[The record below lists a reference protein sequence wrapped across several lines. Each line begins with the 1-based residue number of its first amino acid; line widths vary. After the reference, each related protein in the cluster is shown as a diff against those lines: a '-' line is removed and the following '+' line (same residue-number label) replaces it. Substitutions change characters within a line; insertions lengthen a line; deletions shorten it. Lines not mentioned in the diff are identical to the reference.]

1 MHVTTTGRG
10 PDLVL
15 LHGWGMHGGIF
26 APLVPALERRC
37 TLHFVDLP
45 GHGRSAGSGDVL
57 DFDATAARLVAALPA
72 AVWLGWSL
80 GGLFALEAARLAP
93 SRVRGLA
100 LIAATP
106 RFTVAPDWPHA
117 VELAVFE
124 QFARGLVE
132 DYRGTLER
140 FLALEVHGSDCAR
153 RELRAL
159 KQAVFAHG
167 EPEWSALAAG
177 LEILAHRDLR
187 AALPSLPQPALWIA
201 GARDLL
207 VPPGA
212 LEAAA
217 AAMPDA
223 RCVRIAG
230 GGHAPFVGHPDA
242 VLGEL
247 DALLDAVYA

>member
-1 MHVTTTGRG
+1 MHVATTGHG

-26 APLVPALERRC
+26 APLVSALARRC
-37 TLHFVDLP
+37 TLHLVDLP

-57 DFDATAARLVAALPA
+57 DFDATAARLAAALPA

-80 GGLFALEAARLAP
+80 GGLFALEVARRAP
-93 SRVRGLA
+93 ARVRALA

-106 RFTVAPDWPHA
+106 RFTIGPDWPYA
-117 VELAVFE
+117 VERSVFE
-124 QFARGLVE
+124 AFAQGLVS

-140 FLALEVHGSDCAR
+140 FLALECHGSDCAR
-153 RELRAL
+153 LELRAL

-167 EPEWSALAAG
+167 EPEWSALASG
-177 LEILAHRDLR
+177 LEILAQRDLR
-187 AALPSLPQPALWIA
+187 AVLPALPQKALWIA
-201 GARDLL
+201 GARDLH

-217 AAMPDA
+217 ATRPDA
-223 RCVRIAG
+223 RYVRIAG
-230 GGHAPFVGHPDA
+230 GGHAPFIGHPDA
-242 VLGEL
+242 VLAEL
-247 DALLDAVYA
+247 DALLDEVYG